1 MAGLLLCRGAAQPRG
16 GQFRRSCPPRGDDG
30 GRFSLPGCLTQK
42 GRTPPPPPCRNSLH
56 RGGLPAGG
64 ADARSSRSIA
74 AGSRA
79 RFSSQAGERRG
90 GGRRQPRAR
99 RAGPGPPPRPVR
111 AAAPTTAARTWRPGV
126 AVGRRPQ
133 RAMDGRSAGH
143 ASPSLEVRGEVGVVF
158 SLSPPPGVVLQR
170 VRVDVRRSSPVA
182 APPPSTRGSG
192 LACPVDRL
200 RGAHGAASPLRKN
213 LRDIQSRQ
221 LTDESQ
227 ICLRVPHGVVE
238 DLG

>member
-16 GQFRRSCPPRGDDG
+16 GQFHRSCPPRGNDG
-30 GRFSLPGCLTQK
+30 GRFSLPGCFTQE
-42 GRTPPPPPCRNSLH
+42 GRTPTPPPRRHSLH

-64 ADARSSRSIA
+64 ADARPPRSIA

-90 GGRRQPRAR
+90 GGRRQLRTR
-99 RAGPGPPPRPVR
+99 QAGPGPPPRPGR
-111 AAAPTTAARTWRPGV
+111 AAAPTAAARTWRPAG

-133 RAMDGRSAGH
+133 RAMAGRPAGH
-143 ASPSLEVRGEVGVVF
+143 ASPSMEVGGEVRVVF
-158 SLSPPPGVVLQR
+158 SLSSPPGVVLQR

-200 RGAHGAASPLRKN
+200 RGDHGAV
-213 LRDIQSRQ
+213 
-221 LTDESQ
+221 SQ
-227 ICLRVPHGVVE
+227 HLPT
-238 DLG
+238 